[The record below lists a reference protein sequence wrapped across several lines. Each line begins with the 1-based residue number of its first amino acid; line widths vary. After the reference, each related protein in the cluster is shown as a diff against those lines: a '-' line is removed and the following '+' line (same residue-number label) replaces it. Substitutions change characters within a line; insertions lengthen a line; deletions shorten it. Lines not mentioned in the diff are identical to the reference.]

1 MKVDFTYERP
11 LNEIVTEVLRM
22 ETIMES
28 EQAELM
34 KNIGKEIKK
43 EVQKILPKS
52 GESGNHKH
60 MRDDIKVTISGKKEK
75 TGITGVTVHGG
86 KETAFKWHLL
96 DDGTRNPDGSVHTK
110 ALHFTS
116 KAMEAATP
124 RIEQLIND
132 LERKITK

>member
-34 KNIGKEIKK
+34 KDIGKEIKK

-52 GESGNHKH
+52 DEPGNRKH
-60 MRDDIKVTISGKKEK
+60 MRDDIKVTVSGKKEK